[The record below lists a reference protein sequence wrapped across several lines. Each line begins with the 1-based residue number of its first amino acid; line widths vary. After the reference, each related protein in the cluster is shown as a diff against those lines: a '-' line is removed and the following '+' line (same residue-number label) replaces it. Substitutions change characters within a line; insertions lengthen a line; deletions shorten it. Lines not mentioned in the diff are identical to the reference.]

1 MDALITLCTKHIM
14 HNHAVNCKDREP
26 KTSRGYACYGY
37 ACYTGKTVVIETCLE
52 AVVARE
58 PRKVDEGDKLGARP
72 DAVSDLHLPRDG
84 APGLQVQEV
93 GPVYDGLQ
101 GLKNIISQGRWW
113 TAQVGDD
120 HPLLLLRRMVA
131 PAVGIEGFVLE
142 LAEIK
147 GGSEAILD
155 GDEVAAI
162 APVLGVAK
170 GMGGGSEFDV
180 NGVAALELRERHDD
194 SMVCMVWYGTVW
206 YGVVGKQMT
215 LARGRTKPLEIARI
229 ECRCRVTLGLV
240 MQHRISAILR

>member
-1 MDALITLCTKHIM
+1 MLGVCMLW
-14 HNHAVNCKDREP
+14 VP
-26 KTSRGYACYGY
+26 Y
-37 ACYTGKTVVIETCLE
+37 ACYTGKVVVIETCLE

-101 GLKNIISQGRWW
+101 GLKNIISQGWWW

-170 GMGGGSEFDV
+170 GMGGGSEFDI

-194 SMVCMVWYGTVW
+194 YRSMVCM
-206 YGVVGKQMT
+206 VGKQMT
-215 LARGRTKPLEIARI
+215 LSRGRTTTKPLEIARKD
-229 ECRCRVTLGLV
+229 CRCRVTLGLV
-240 MQHRISAILR
+240 MQHRISAIQK

>member
-1 MDALITLCTKHIM
+1 MYQVST
-14 HNHAVNCKDREP
+14 HNHTCCKDREAQA
-26 KTSRGYACYGY
+26 SRGY
-37 ACYTGKTVVIETCLE
+37 ACYTGKAVVIETCLE

-72 DAVSDLHLPRDG
+72 DAVSDLHLPRDR

-101 GLKNIISQGRWW
+101 GLKNIISQGWW
-113 TAQVGDD
+113 RAAQVGDD

-170 GMGGGSEFDV
+170 GMGGGSEFDI

-194 SMVCMVWYGTVW
+194 YSMVLW
-206 YGVVGKQMT
+206 
-215 LARGRTKPLEIARI
+215 
-229 ECRCRVTLGLV
+229 
-240 MQHRISAILR
+240 